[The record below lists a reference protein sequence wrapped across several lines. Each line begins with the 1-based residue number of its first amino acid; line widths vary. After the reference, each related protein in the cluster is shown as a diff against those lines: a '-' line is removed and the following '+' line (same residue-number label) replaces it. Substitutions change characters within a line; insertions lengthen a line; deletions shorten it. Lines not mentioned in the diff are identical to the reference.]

1 MLWVLNQAD
10 GTQSLLDIA
19 RRSGLRF
26 EALQC
31 AAQALEAAGL
41 LKVLGGDAAARVPRR
56 GRGSVRN
63 RKKRRS
69 KS

>member
-19 RRSGLRF
+19 QRSGLRF
-26 EALQC
+26 EVLQR

-41 LKVLGGDAAARVPRR
+41 LKVQGGDSAARVPPRR
-56 GRGSVRN
+56 GSMRN